1 MNSISTGFI
10 VLSIV
15 IGKNPERL
23 FRFPFTAFASGS
35 VVIILFLVMWRIGKH
50 HPEGLVIDTPKN
62 VFYTPAGGRSYLPH
76 YTKGAM
82 GSDIFRS

>member
-1 MNSISTGFI
+1 
-10 VLSIV
+10 
-15 IGKNPERL
+15 
-23 FRFPFTAFASGS
+23 
-35 VVIILFLVMWRIGKH
+35 MWRIGKH

-62 VFYTPAGGRSYLPH
+62 VFYPPAGGRSYLPH